1 MTRSVE
7 GHGNY
12 DVFACPLTTVR
23 DLLNVA
29 ESVKFPQ
36 VKNSQFKYIYQC
48 KNLVKLQA
56 TCISDRSVS
65 EFRVEVRYTKKT
77 KKMKKNCSLAEIRTA
92 VTLFCSPGFISSVT
106 ACACILIL
114 ARRFNDKVAF
124 SGDT

>member
-12 DVFACPLTTVR
+12 DDPRVVVFACPLTTVR

-48 KNLVKLQA
+48 ENLVKLQA

-77 KKMKKNCSLAEIRTA
+77 KKMKKIAHLQRSEQLLRFSVAQA
-92 VTLFCSPGFISSVT
+92 LF
-106 ACACILIL
+106 L
-114 ARRFNDKVAF
+114 R
-124 SGDT
+124 

>member
-12 DVFACPLTTVR
+12 DDLRVVVFACPLTTVR

-48 KNLVKLQA
+48 ENLVKLQA

-65 EFRVEVRYTKKT
+65 EFRVEVRYTKKNKENE
-77 KKMKKNCSLAEIRTA
+77 KKIAHLQRSEQRLRFPVAQA
-92 VTLFCSPGFISSVT
+92 LF
-106 ACACILIL
+106 L
-114 ARRFNDKVAF
+114 R
-124 SGDT
+124 

>member
-12 DVFACPLTTVR
+12 DDLRVVVFACPLTTVTSTVR

-48 KNLVKLQA
+48 ENLVKLQA

-65 EFRVEVRYTKKT
+65 EFRVEVRYTKKNKENE
-77 KKMKKNCSLAEIRTA
+77 KKLLTCRDPNS
-92 VTLFCSPGFISSVT
+92 GY
-106 ACACILIL
+106 
-114 ARRFNDKVAF
+114 AF
-124 SGDT
+124 L